1 MMRFGSCS
9 QKHGVGALTALAF
22 VVFEYSEYL
31 QVMSF
36 S

>member
-1 MMRFGSCS
+1 MRLAVVAAKS
-9 QKHGVGALTALAF
+9 TALVFAF
-22 VVFEYSEYL
+22 QHALAVFEYSEYL